1 MHYNKSNILSW
12 LIPATLLILCCS
24 IQLKS
29 TPKSAEERQQ
39 WATQVYQNGISKKD
53 TSQIAEAYYLFGKNE
68 MILSQDYFKAK
79 MWFLKSLELLE
90 KLPPSSALVR
100 INLRLAQTD
109 LYLFYYRNAYNYLQN
124 AKKYAE
130 IIQSSEDMSNAYVSL
145 SGFFDILSNTRNN
158 SHQRN
163 PFINA
168 DSSKYYLIKA
178 EKYAKKEYT
187 AINHQITLLKG
198 ISNTETLEKHISN
211 FGPYEAQSTIK
222 TTSLLLLSQMYSK
235 ENNPTKAFEIIKLAE
250 EAYSQISQHQN
261 VEIQLKQA
269 YIDYYVA
276 MKMFAEAFAMEKEL
290 QAHER
295 KNLIAS
301 RNDEFNDLED
311 GDKLAETKIT
321 KQLLQTELDLRLAL
335 EKSRTRQIYITL
347 LIILFLLSIAVF
359 MYHLSRKNAKISEQN
374 KLLVKEQQHRFNN
387 NLQVVSN
394 LLSIKSRDRKDV
406 DVLLESQMLI
416 QSIALLQRKLYAG
429 SKLAHVNLQEILP
442 DLVNSALQ
450 AMRYQ
455 EIKLT
460 LEIEEIIVN
469 PEEALSINLILTEL
483 ITNSCKY
490 AFSEI
495 HNPSLLLLVKKMQN
509 NLFLEYKDNGK
520 NAWSMDD
527 TKSDSFGRILITHL
541 VKTLN
546 GNYKFHYQ
554 NGTVFSFNFKL
565 SPI

>member
-1 MHYNKSNILSW
+1 
-12 LIPATLLILCCS
+12 
-24 IQLKS
+24 
-29 TPKSAEERQQ
+29 
-39 WATQVYQNGISKKD
+39 
-53 TSQIAEAYYLFGKNE
+53 
-68 MILSQDYFKAK
+68 
-79 MWFLKSLELLE
+79 
-90 KLPPSSALVR
+90 
-100 INLRLAQTD
+100 
-109 LYLFYYRNAYNYLQN
+109 
-124 AKKYAE
+124 
-130 IIQSSEDMSNAYVSL
+130 
-145 SGFFDILSNTRNN
+145 
-158 SHQRN
+158 
-163 PFINA
+163 
-168 DSSKYYLIKA
+168 
-178 EKYAKKEYT
+178 
-187 AINHQITLLKG
+187 
-198 ISNTETLEKHISN
+198 
-211 FGPYEAQSTIK
+211 
-222 TTSLLLLSQMYSK
+222 
-235 ENNPTKAFEIIKLAE
+235 
-250 EAYSQISQHQN
+250 
-261 VEIQLKQA
+261 
-269 YIDYYVA
+269 
-276 MKMFAEAFAMEKEL
+276 MFAEAFAMEKEL

-311 GDKLAETKIT
+311 GDKLAEMKIT

-347 LIILFLLSIAVF
+347 LVILFLLSIAVF

-554 NGTVFSFNFKL
+554 NGTVFSFNFKI